1 MASYN
6 INDNLLLR
14 KIIMQHYERPKNKV
28 CFVQDEINYLSYH
41 NTTEGCGDDITV
53 YVKLNHQKIIDVVF
67 LGTGCAISISSTDII
82 CELVKNLDLNNA
94 LLLINNY
101 LNMIEGLDYNKDIMQ
116 ELIAFY
122 NVKKQMNR
130 IRCAR
135 IGASALKMCLKQ
147 FTDKHKTIV

>member
-1 MASYN
+1 
-6 INDNLLLR
+6 
-14 KIIMQHYERPKNKV
+14 
-28 CFVQDEINYLSYH
+28 
-41 NTTEGCGDDITV
+41 
-53 YVKLNHQKIIDVVF
+53 
-67 LGTGCAISISSTDII
+67 
-82 CELVKNLDLNNA
+82 
-94 LLLINNY
+94 
-101 LNMIEGLDYNKDIMQ
+101 MIEGLDYNKDIMQ